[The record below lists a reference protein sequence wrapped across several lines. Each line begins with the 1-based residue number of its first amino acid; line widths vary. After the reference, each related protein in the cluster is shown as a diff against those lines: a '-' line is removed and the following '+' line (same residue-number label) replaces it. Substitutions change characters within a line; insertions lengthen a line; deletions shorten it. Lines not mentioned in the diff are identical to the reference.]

1 MADSNPT
8 ATKRAR
14 RQSQRPGGHR
24 SPRRLVTVIV
34 IVAVLSLIGLFLI
47 YRAANSGTEGAT
59 TSYAV
64 GEPGPG
70 EAAPDFD
77 LFSSAGGT
85 VSLTSLQ
92 GKSTLLYFQEGLT
105 CQPCWDQ
112 IKDLER
118 SSAAVKAAGVDQVV
132 SITTDPADLIAQKTS
147 DEGLTTPV
155 LSDPD
160 LAVSRAYHANDYGMM
175 GDSRNGHTFLLVDP
189 QGQITWRADYGG
201 PPDFTMFVPVSQ
213 LLADLKSASSS

>member
-1 MADSNPT
+1 
-8 ATKRAR
+8 
-14 RQSQRPGGHR
+14 
-24 SPRRLVTVIV
+24 
-34 IVAVLSLIGLFLI
+34 
-47 YRAANSGTEGAT
+47 
-59 TSYAV
+59 
-64 GEPGPG
+64 
-70 EAAPDFD
+70 